1 MLNFFAK
8 CLLVLTS
15 LSPVLVANAINQFER
30 GEPWISYIW
39 WLIVALVL
47 VLFCWGLLRY
57 AANKAEKY
65 EFHIKEIERN
75 DQELL
80 AFLLVYLLPFVTSE
94 NLSFASQ
101 ILTSVYV
108 FSIIVIAIAYAGAFH
123 FNPVM
128 RMFGYRFYAV
138 KNHYGVSTLLIS
150 KTDLR
155 RPDTKLLT
163 VRLAWDVHLHVGDS
177 DD

>member
-8 CLLVLTS
+8 CLLVSTS

-30 GEPWISYIW
+30 CEPWTSYIW
-39 WLIVALVL
+39 WLVVAFLLVIL
-47 VLFCWGLLRY
+47 CRALLRY
-57 AANKAEKY
+57 AAIKAEKF
-65 EFHIKEIERN
+65 EFQITEFERK

-80 AFLLVYLLPFVTSE
+80 AFLLIYLLPFIRSE
-94 NLSFASQ
+94 NVAFANQ
-101 ILTSVYV
+101 LLTSVYV
-108 FSIIVIAIAYAGAFH
+108 LSIIIIAIAYAGAFH

-128 RMFGYRFYAV
+128 RIFGYRFYAV
-138 KNHYGVSTLLIS
+138 KNRHGVSTLLIS

-155 RPDTKLLT
+155 RPGRKLQT
-163 VRLAWDVHLHVGDS
+163 VRLAWDVYLHVGDF